1 MFWKKKQPPKSEPS
15 DRDIIGGL
23 LQSFLN
29 NDDLDPVYIHGIG
42 SEDEA
47 NAYDWKE
54 LPLVYLWGEHT
65 ANGDVGYS
73 LSVNGPLVGLMLE
86 AVVSRES
93 PRFAHL
99 RDTAMET
106 IRDLSLNSVS
116 STCAQ
121 TGMTPA
127 ELFSK

>member
-1 MFWKKKQPPKSEPS
+1 MFWKKKHTQKSEPS

-23 LQSFLN
+23 LQSFMN
-29 NDDLDPVYIHGIG
+29 NGDLDPVYIHSIG
-42 SEDEA
+42 NEDEA
-47 NAYDWKE
+47 NAFDWKD
-54 LPLVYLWGEHT
+54 LPLVYLWGEHS
-65 ANGDVGYS
+65 ADGDVGYS

-86 AVVSRES
+86 AVVSRDS
-93 PRFAHL
+93 HRFKHL

-127 ELFSK
+127 EMFSK